1 MDAITNGVTI
11 KVGSSSFHSFND
23 FRLAIGNTDYISE
36 PEYEDIYVDI
46 PGRQGFLDLSEV
58 IAGRP
63 VYHSREISIEFGGV
77 KANPNDW
84 DAAIS
89 DLRNKFHGK
98 IVQLIFDNDP
108 DWYWTGRAEIND
120 FEHERQLG
128 TFKFEIPSASPF
140 KYSINVVPNLS
151 NLSLSTTGRSISIPV
166 TGQPVN
172 PEFVISNTGTST
184 VTISATGKPTKTVN
198 AVGTYRWPDLWY
210 DTTTTIVAQGPSA
223 GKISVVYRQM
233 SL

>member
-11 KVGSSSFHSFND
+11 KVGSSTYHSFAN
-23 FRLAIGNTDYISE
+23 FGLAIGNTDYISE

-98 IVQLIFDNDP
+98 VVQLIFDNDTGY
-108 DWYWTGRAEIND
+108 YWTGRAEIND

-140 KYSINVVPNLS
+140 KYSVDIVPNLA
-151 NLSLSTTGRSISIPV
+151 NISLSSTARTISIPV
-166 TGQPVN
+166 TGMPVN
-172 PEFVISNTGTST
+172 PEFVLTNTGTST
-184 VTISATGKPTKTVN
+184 VTIVANGITKTVN
-198 AVGTYRWPDLWY
+198 AVGTYRWPDIWFE
-210 DTTTTIVAQGPSA
+210 TTTNITAKGPTN
-223 GKISVVYRQM
+223 GKLSIVYRQL